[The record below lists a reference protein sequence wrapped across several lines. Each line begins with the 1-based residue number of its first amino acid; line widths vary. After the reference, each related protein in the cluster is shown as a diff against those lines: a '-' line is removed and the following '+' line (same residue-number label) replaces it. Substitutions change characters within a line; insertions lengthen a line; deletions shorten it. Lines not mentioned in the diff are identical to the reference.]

1 MKSFFKKILLAL
13 CSVYL
18 TACGTAISLAERDYR
33 VYGGVKRDFETI
45 QEGTLWSMAAVVDVP
60 LSFVLD
66 TLVLPL
72 TLTQ

>member
-1 MKSFFKKILLAL
+1 MKSFLKKIVLAL

-18 TACGTAISLAERDYR
+18 TACGTVVSLAERDYR